1 MSDFKVGDK
10 VRTKDNIK
18 CPLRENDEIIASIKA
33 KTLGEIV
40 ETLFPGNNYGIV
52 FEGYDG
58 VFALNRTFAKYY
70 IEPGY
75 PLSFQEALKAAIDG
89 KVVEDEYGVL
99 VCFDIDKCRFIVDSG
114 NEKTEMKGE
123 GLFKDKS
130 EYKYRI
136 YEPKPKFKRG
146 DFVVWDEMY
155 YRILNVNQIGSKFT
169 YDLVYNQHKFNT
181 SKSQH
186 EDIDESELDF
196 S

>member
-10 VRTKDNIK
+10 VFVSPNYEPAII
-18 CPLRENDEIIASIKA
+18 REVMVAINKPPVYRISWETECGLDPSSLLFSESDLVSI
-33 KTLGEIV
+33 GSE
-40 ETLFPGNNYGIV
+40 E
-52 FEGYDG
+52 
-58 VFALNRTFAKYY
+58 
-70 IEPGY
+70 Y